1 MLVGILRG
9 HLMNLLG
16 KVFTLLTLILSVVF
30 FIVSVMVNATHI
42 DQRTKATASKDEA
55 NKANQ
60 EKATLQEKLEQTKR
74 ELAIEQMARRTA
86 LASLQTQVSQIAADL
101 TEKEKQLRDLTSAHT
116 TIVATEKTTTETLKT
131 RIAENDLL
139 REQIKSARQDRDQLF
154 QRLVGMKDLFNRL
167 QGDHDRLT
175 ERYSELNN
183 NYNLAAEKF
192 QALGIKPDTDLGV
205 PPAVNGTVLAVAT
218 NGMLQVSLGHDDG
231 IRENMELDVHRGGS
245 YIGKVKVTK
254 VTPNNSIAE
263 VLTKYQKGYVQ
274 AGDRVDS
281 KLYK

>member
-1 MLVGILRG
+1 
-9 HLMNLLG
+9 MNLLG

-42 DQRTKATASKDEA
+42 DQRAKATASKAEA
-55 NKANQ
+55 DKANQ

-116 TIVATEKTTTETLKT
+116 TLVATEKTTTETLKT
-131 RIAENDLL
+131 RITENDLL
-139 REQIKSARQDRDQLF
+139 REQIKSARQDRDQIF
-154 QRLVGMKDLFNRL
+154 QRLVGMKDTFNRL
-167 QGDHDRLT
+167 QGDYDRLF
-175 ERYSELNN
+175 ERHAELNN

-218 NGMLQVSLGHDDG
+218 NGLLQVSLGHDDG